1 MLVVKDFYEISKK
14 KPVEF
19 AGKESDMFAVEEIF
33 EQYHQ
38 KNRRL
43 EAVII
48 TTSGKKLEK
57 PLAIITPRDL
67 VEMDTI
73 I

>member
-1 MLVVKDFYEISKK
+1 
-14 KPVEF
+14 
-19 AGKESDMFAVEEIF
+19 MFAVEEIF

-48 TTSGKKLEK
+48 TTSGKKAEK

>member
-1 MLVVKDFYEISKK
+1 
-14 KPVEF
+14 
-19 AGKESDMFAVEEIF
+19 MFAVEEIF

-38 KNRRL
+38 KTQFYLKLCYDYTFRQKVL
-43 EAVII
+43 EL
-48 TTSGKKLEK
+48 TS
-57 PLAIITPRDL
+57 AIITPRDL